1 MLIEAK
7 EAKKIDIKARE
18 LEQIAL
24 DDTIQQ
30 WIDKINRVIK
40 YHAERG
46 RTQTVYETDERY
58 IGNEEVIASIIKIL
72 EDAGYWVKAYDDY
85 GFVCFS
91 INWE

>member
-1 MLIEAK
+1 MSGGKTYVLTVTTSKVVAPM
-7 EAKKIDIKARE
+7 
-18 LEQIAL
+18 IAL

-46 RTQTVYETDERY
+46 RTQTVYKTDERY